1 MQNYCG
7 CGREEILRRATLS
20 QNDKSY
26 VVVFLRE
33 AGCFALQAVKAMES
47 WNMTEGTDEMSR
59 FALHFI
65 CPAVTFP
72 PGAMVV

>member
-1 MQNYCG
+1 MKNSGKTASGESGSCFV
-7 CGREEILRRATLS
+7 EWMVW
-20 QNDKSY
+20 
-26 VVVFLRE
+26 VVEV
-33 AGCFALQAVKAMES
+33 MER
-47 WNMTEGTDEMSR
+47 NVTEGTDEMSR